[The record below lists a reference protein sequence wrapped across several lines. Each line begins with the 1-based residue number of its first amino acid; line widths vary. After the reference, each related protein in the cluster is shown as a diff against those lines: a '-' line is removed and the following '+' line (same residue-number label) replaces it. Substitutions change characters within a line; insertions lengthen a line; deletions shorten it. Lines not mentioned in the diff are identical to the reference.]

1 MSEMPDK
8 DPPSQDPQPPKPEPR
23 PPFRSKYDE
32 PDENA
37 GMGMGCLIAFV
48 VVALFLFGTCALR

>member
-1 MSEMPDK
+1 MSEMPDE
-8 DPPSQDPQPPKPEPR
+8 DPPSRDPQPPKPVPR

-32 PDENA
+32 PDEN

-48 VVALFLFGTCALR
+48 IVGLFLFGTCALR